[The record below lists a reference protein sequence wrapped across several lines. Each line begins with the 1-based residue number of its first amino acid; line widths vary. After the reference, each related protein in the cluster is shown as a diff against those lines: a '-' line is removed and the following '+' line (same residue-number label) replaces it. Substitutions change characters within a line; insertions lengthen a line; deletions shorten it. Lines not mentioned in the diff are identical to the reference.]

1 MSHPFL
7 KADLLDLA
15 PLPPVSIERLFALA
29 RRMKADPS
37 AWRSALD
44 GRTIALLFEK
54 PSLRTRVSF
63 EAGIGKLGGRA
74 IFLDHAN
81 QRLGER
87 ESVADYARNLER
99 WVDAI
104 VARVFKQRVI
114 EELAA
119 ASSAPVINALSD
131 RFHPCQALADLFT
144 LAERF
149 ADARGDAVSMQGRGV
164 KIAYIGDG
172 NNVCHSLMQCATKL
186 GVSITLITPQGYEP
200 SGDVARDC
208 AAYAATSGC
217 TLEITNDA
225 AAVKGSHAVYTDVWV
240 SMGQSDQAVERHRA
254 FNAYQVNSALMNA
267 ASAGLA
273 APSLFMH
280 CLPAQRGV
288 EVTDEVIDSPSSVVY
303 DQAENRMHVQNA
315 LLAEIFGAGERTS
328 TRGAGAANRE
338 EPRS

>member
-7 KADLLDLA
+7 KADLLNLA

-29 RRMKADPS
+29 RRMKSDLSP
-37 AWRSALD
+37 WRTALE
-44 GRTIALLFEK
+44 GRTVAMLFEK

-74 IFLDHAN
+74 IYLDHGS

-104 VARVFKQRVI
+104 VARVFKQSVI

-149 ADARGDAVSMQGRGV
+149 ADPRGDGVSMQGRGV
-164 KIAYIGDG
+164 KIAYVGDG

-186 GVSITLITPQGYEP
+186 GVSITVITPKGYEP
-200 SGDVARDC
+200 AGDVARDC
-208 AAYAATSGC
+208 AAYAASTNC
-217 TLEITNDA
+217 TLNITSDA
-225 AAVKGSHAVYTDVWV
+225 AAAEGSHAVYTDVWV
-240 SMGQSDQAVERHRA
+240 SMGQSDQAVERHRV
-254 FNAYQVNSALMNA
+254 FSAYQVNSHLMDV
-267 ASAGLA
+267 ASRGLA
-273 APSLFMH
+273 ARSLFMH

-288 EVTDEVIDSPSSVVY
+288 EVTDDVIDGPSSVVY

-315 LLAEIFGAGERTS
+315 LLVEIFGAGERTS

-338 EPRS
+338 EPQS